1 MAEDLATHPAI
12 YCSKGTLL
20 SLINKDK
27 LQSFNFENPAFSA
40 IAAVWETT
48 FACVR
53 HQFLSKSS
61 HYTADYLRQI
71 SYLWQERNLIDI
83 SSHHIT
89 AIDLYLN
96 FLLSTGLQISA
107 GDLLLCTADYSSWGL
122 LCSKVSSMVLI
133 PVIFYCDFESIND
146 LFLISLLSR
155 NHFW

>member
-40 IAAVWETT
+40 ILQYGEMT

-71 SYLWQERNLIDI
+71 SYL
-83 SSHHIT
+83 
-89 AIDLYLN
+89 
-96 FLLSTGLQISA
+96 
-107 GDLLLCTADYSSWGL
+107 
-122 LCSKVSSMVLI
+122 
-133 PVIFYCDFESIND
+133 
-146 LFLISLLSR
+146 
-155 NHFW
+155 